1 MKSGALLIQT
11 LLAAAALAQ
20 ELPAPPEEAAPV
32 PQEAAPVPQ
41 EAAPA
46 DLPPETPEA
55 MTERMTSRSEQFRVG
70 GGNRPLRG
78 SVAVLA
84 EEIKDELLDLTGEAD
99 TWRDAAPRVPI
110 SIFLSG
116 EPGDPVPPR
125 TVALS
130 LSFSEAGYELRL
142 DVHLSRGI
150 EHARFRSAITTA
162 LLYERAL
169 RGRVAEESEVPFIV
183 PPWLVEGLLE
193 AVDWRKRRADRRP
206 YETLFKSGGV
216 FHLDDLFAL
225 TEQQHAELDGAMR
238 TGFRVS
244 SGALVMALLEQPDGK
259 EGIGKFLAAVAAY
272 QGEMPSLLRQHF
284 PGMNLSDTSM
294 AKWWALQMASK
305 STAALTD
312 VMSISETEATL
323 NDALNLQFRDVD
335 GLVRRI
341 PLNQWAEL
349 PERSPAELAEA
360 IRPVQDALVK
370 LSYRCFPPYRPF
382 LGEYQLALAAIAART
397 TSDTAARLARLEE
410 SRTNLLTR
418 AERARDFMDWF
429 EITRAR
435 ETSGA
440 FDDYL
445 LLKARLKEEAQR
457 RDDPLSLYLDRL
469 ERVFTRAEGS
479 RTASATP

>member
-1 MKSGALLIQT
+1 MKACALLLA
-11 LLAAAALAQ
+11 LLAAAAAIAQ
-20 ELPAPPEEAAPV
+20 DLPAPPEEVVAP
-32 PQEAAPVPQ
+32 PQETTPGTLPKETA
-41 EAAPA
+41 EA
-46 DLPPETPEA
+46 L
-55 MTERMTSRSEQFRVG
+55 TERMTSRSEQFRVG
-70 GGNRPLRG
+70 GGSGPLRG
-78 SVAVLA
+78 SVAVLT
-84 EEIKDELLDLTGEAD
+84 EEIKDELLDVTGEID
-99 TWRDAAPRVPI
+99 TWRNAEPRVPI

-116 EPGDPVPPR
+116 GPGDPVKPR
-125 TVALS
+125 TMALS

-150 EHARFRSAITTA
+150 EHERFRNAITTA

-169 RGRVAEESEVPFIV
+169 RGRVAEESDVPFIV

-193 AVDWRKRRADRRP
+193 AADWRKRRADRRP

-216 FHLDDLFAL
+216 FALDDLFAL
-225 TEQQHAELDGAMR
+225 TEQQHGELDGAMR
-238 TGFRVS
+238 TAFRVS

-323 NDALNLQFRDVD
+323 GDALNLQFRDEE
-335 GLVRRI
+335 GMIRRI
-341 PLNQWAEL
+341 PLAQWDEL
-349 PERSPAELAEA
+349 PELSPREMAEA
-360 IRPVQDALVK
+360 IRPAQDALVK

-382 LGEYQLALAAIAART
+382 IEEYQTTLAAIAART
-397 TSDTAARLARLEE
+397 TSGTAERLTRLEE
-410 SRTNLLTR
+410 TRANLLAR

-445 LLKARLKEEAQR
+445 LLKARLKEETLR

-469 ERVFTRAEGS
+469 ERVFNRSEGA
-479 RTASATP
+479 RNAAALP